1 MFFKQR
7 LNDKGKKTRSLI
19 LKKGNS
25 SIGTNEISIL
35 FDKRIFATPKPEIL
49 MQHLIYIA
57 SQENDIV
64 LDYHLGSGTTTAVAH
79 KMGRQYI
86 GIEQMDYIETIACKR
101 MKKVITGEQG
111 GISKS
116 VNWQGDGGFIYFEL
130 AKWNE
135 AAKEKILNCE
145 NIEELEKLFDTL
157 YDKYFLNYNLKIKE
171 FKEKVIKEDDF
182 KNLSLDEQKKIFL
195 TMLDLNQMYVNKTEM
210 ADKKFC
216 IDKKDQKLTKEFYN
230 SNN

>member
-1 MFFKQR
+1 MNYMMKKYLKRYKEKDQKGRYFWDTFARPGLRSPINYNIETPNGQIINGDWIWSKKRFLEEKEKGEIKFKKNDSGGWTVFFKQR

-135 AAKEKILNCE
+135 AAKEKIF
-145 NIEELEKLFDTL
+145 KL
-157 YDKYFLNYNLKIKE
+157 
-171 FKEKVIKEDDF
+171 
-182 KNLSLDEQKKIFL
+182 
-195 TMLDLNQMYVNKTEM
+195 
-210 ADKKFC
+210 
-216 IDKKDQKLTKEFYN
+216 
-230 SNN
+230 